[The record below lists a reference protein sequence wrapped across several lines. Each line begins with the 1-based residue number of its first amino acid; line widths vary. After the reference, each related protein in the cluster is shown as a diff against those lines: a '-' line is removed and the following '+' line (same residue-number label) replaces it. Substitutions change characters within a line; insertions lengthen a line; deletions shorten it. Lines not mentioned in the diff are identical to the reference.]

1 MVGVK
6 DNFIYEECM
15 KELNT
20 MFRQT
25 KPRSFGKSFDDQ
37 RDRIV
42 SAMQT
47 GKNTELYNAW
57 REDYD
62 ERQMT
67 KKRKKYKKEL
77 IECRMFNPINDNS
90 DRWWKKNNDETEK
103 NSERS

>member
-1 MVGVK
+1 MGVK
-6 DNFIYEECM
+6 DNLIYEECM

-25 KPRSFGKSFDDQ
+25 KPRSFGKYFDDQ

-90 DRWWKKNNDETEK
+90 DRWWKKNDETKE

>member
-1 MVGVK
+1 
-6 DNFIYEECM
+6 M
-15 KELNT
+15 KNRNKT
-20 MFRQT
+20 
-25 KPRSFGKSFDDQ
+25 SFGEYFDDQ
-37 RDRIV
+37 RDRIIND
-42 SAMQT
+42 MQT
-47 GKNTELYNAW
+47 GKNAELYNAW

>member
-1 MVGVK
+1 MNNNAK
-6 DNFIYEECM
+6 
-15 KELNT
+15 T
-20 MFRQT
+20 
-25 KPRSFGKSFDDQ
+25 SFGAYFDDQ

-42 SAMQT
+42 NDMQT

-62 ERQMT
+62 KRQMT

-90 DRWWKKNNDETEK
+90 DRWWKKNNDENTEK

>member
-1 MVGVK
+1 MNNNK
-6 DNFIYEECM
+6 
-15 KELNT
+15 T
-20 MFRQT
+20 
-25 KPRSFGKSFDDQ
+25 SFGAYFDDQ

-42 SAMQT
+42 SDMQT

-62 ERQMT
+62 KRQMT

-77 IECRMFNPINDNS
+77 IVGDNS
-90 DRWWKKNNDETEK
+90 DKWWKENDETEK

>member
-1 MVGVK
+1 MGVK
-6 DNFIYEECM
+6 DNLIYEECM

-20 MFRQT
+20 MFR
-25 KPRSFGKSFDDQ
+25 KEKRSFGKYFDDQ
-37 RDRIV
+37 RDKIV
-42 SAMQT
+42 SDMQT
-47 GKNTELYNAW
+47 GKNAELYNAW

-90 DRWWKKNNDETEK
+90 DKWWKENNETEK

>member
-1 MVGVK
+1 MGVK
-6 DNFIYEECM
+6 DNLIYEECM

-20 MFRQT
+20 MFRQE
-25 KPRSFGKSFDDQ
+25 KRSFGKYFDDQ

-47 GKNTELYNAW
+47 GKNAELYNAW

-62 ERQMT
+62 ERQMM

-90 DRWWKKNNDETEK
+90 DRWWKKNDETKE

>member
-6 DNFIYEECM
+6 DNLIAAERM

-25 KPRSFGKSFDDQ
+25 KPRSFGKYFDDQ

-47 GKNTELYNAW
+47 GKNVELYNAW

-77 IECRMFNPINDNS
+77 IECRMFNPINDNF
-90 DRWWKKNNDETEK
+90 DRWWKKNNETET
-103 NSERS
+103 NSERI

>member
-1 MVGVK
+1 MNRNK
-6 DNFIYEECM
+6 
-15 KELNT
+15 T
-20 MFRQT
+20 
-25 KPRSFGKSFDDQ
+25 SFGEYFDDQ

-47 GKNTELYNAW
+47 GKNAELYNAW

-90 DRWWKKNNDETEK
+90 DRWWKKNDETKE

>member
-6 DNFIYEECM
+6 DNLIYEECM

-25 KPRSFGKSFDDQ
+25 KPRSFGKYFDDQ

-62 ERQMT
+62 KRQMT

-90 DRWWKKNNDETEK
+90 DRWWKKNDETET
-103 NSERS
+103 NSERI

>member
-25 KPRSFGKSFDDQ
+25 KPRSFGKYFDDQ

-47 GKNTELYNAW
+47 GKNAELYNAW

-90 DRWWKKNNDETEK
+90 DKWWKENNETEK

>member
-6 DNFIYEECM
+6 DNLIAAERM

-25 KPRSFGKSFDDQ
+25 KPRSFGKYFDDQ

-90 DRWWKKNNDETEK
+90 DRWWKKNDETET
-103 NSERS
+103 NSERI

>member
-1 MVGVK
+1 MGVK
-6 DNFIYEECM
+6 DNFIAAERM

-25 KPRSFGKSFDDQ
+25 KPRSFGKYFDDQ

-90 DRWWKKNNDETEK
+90 DRWWKKNDETKE

>member
-1 MVGVK
+1 
-6 DNFIYEECM
+6 M
-15 KELNT
+15 KKNNNKT
-20 MFRQT
+20 
-25 KPRSFGKSFDDQ
+25 SFGEYFDDQ
-37 RDRIV
+37 RDRIEGV
-42 SAMQT
+42 MQI
-47 GKNTELYNAW
+47 GKNAELNNAW

-90 DRWWKKNNDETEK
+90 DKWWKENNENAEK

>member
-1 MVGVK
+1 MNNK
-6 DNFIYEECM
+6 
-15 KELNT
+15 T
-20 MFRQT
+20 
-25 KPRSFGKSFDDQ
+25 SFGTYFDDQ

-62 ERQMT
+62 KRQMT

-90 DRWWKKNNDETEK
+90 DRWWKKK
-103 NSERS
+103 R

>member
-6 DNFIYEECM
+6 DNFIAAERM

-25 KPRSFGKSFDDQ
+25 KPRSFGKYFDDQ

-90 DRWWKKNNDETEK
+90 DRWWKKNNETKE

>member
-6 DNFIYEECM
+6 DNLIYEECM

-25 KPRSFGKSFDDQ
+25 KPRSFGKYFDDQ

-47 GKNTELYNAW
+47 GKNAELYIAW
-57 REDYD
+57 REEYD

-77 IECRMFNPINDNS
+77 IECRMFNPINDSS
-90 DRWWKKNNDETEK
+90 DRWWKKNNETKE

>member
-1 MVGVK
+1 MNRNK
-6 DNFIYEECM
+6 
-15 KELNT
+15 T
-20 MFRQT
+20 
-25 KPRSFGKSFDDQ
+25 SFGAYFDDQ

-42 SAMQT
+42 SDMQT
-47 GKNTELYNAW
+47 GKNAELYNAW
-57 REDYD
+57 REEYD

-90 DRWWKKNNDETEK
+90 DKWWKENNDENADKE

>member
-1 MVGVK
+1 
-6 DNFIYEECM
+6 M
-15 KELNT
+15 KRKT
-20 MFRQT
+20 
-25 KPRSFGKSFDDQ
+25 SFGAYFDDQ

-42 SAMQT
+42 GIMQT

-57 REDYD
+57 RKDYD
-62 ERQMT
+62 ERQRE

-90 DRWWKKNNDETEK
+90 DKWWKENDETEK